1 MTRRSRKGGSVSLT
15 KPEDVACRRQ
25 AIAAAKSA
33 ERRLEDTRAQ
43 WPEVRALADRL
54 RTIRERN
61 HFAETI
67 EAVVVGR
74 SNT

>member
-1 MTRRSRKGGSVSLT
+1 M
-15 KPEDVACRRQ
+15 Q
-25 AIAAAKSA
+25 AAKSA
-33 ERRLEDTRAQ
+33 ERRLAETKAQ

-54 RTIRERN
+54 KEIRERN

-74 SNT
+74 NT